1 MLLQVKTLK
10 WLKVSE
16 VHKSGG
22 AGFALTY
29 GPPLVLLA
37 VFSLPLLCC
46 TRGIMVSFLLIYCC
60 S

>member
-46 TRGIMVSFLLIYCC
+46 TRGTSIRYVKCYCGC
-60 S
+60 